1 MSTDEPQQPQR
12 IRFVKLLLIS
22 FGLCAGSFVIEQT
35 LRWSDPLDGFLS
47 GLIMVFVVGINWCV
61 LILPWSLAIWGIYHW
76 RNWQRFRT
84 HWVLAPAVVQ
94 ALSIVIGL
102 FLSPPTAHGN
112 FRRFAKTEVP
122 ADAKNLQYHL
132 WGGGTA
138 DYSISYYFECSQ
150 ESLAKLI
157 TGMKMGE
164 GFEITSEYVPN
175 MVHVGRL
182 ASPPTIAQWID
193 GHFYSREDGGWTF
206 YLVADPTKTK
216 VYIWMS
222 CI

>member
-1 MSTDEPQQPQR
+1 MWR
-12 IRFVKLLLIS
+12 LLLIS
-22 FGLCAGSFVIEQT
+22 FALHTGSLAIEQAV
-35 LRWSDPLDGFLS
+35 RWSDLLEGLLV
-47 GLIMVFVVGINWCV
+47 GLILIFVAGVDWCI
-61 LILPWSLAIWGIYHW
+61 LIAPWSLIVWGIYHW
-76 RNWQRFRT
+76 RHWQRFRT
-84 HWVLAPAVVQ
+84 LWVLAPAVAQ
-94 ALSIVIGL
+94 TL
-102 FLSPPTAHGN
+102 FIFGWLCLYPPTAHGN
-112 FRRFAKTEVP
+112 FRRFAKTEIP

-175 MVHVGRL
+175 MVHIGRL

-193 GHFYSREDGGWTF
+193 GSCYSREDGGWTF

-216 VYIWMS
+216 VYIWMN